1 MNRNK
6 KIVVYSVIIIAL
18 VFSYLRLIDRYI
30 TSEKAFYAA
39 ERGNNYG
46 PSYDISVKYSLD
58 DDRYIMIGKHDYGIS
73 FNEVRRT
80 MLFLWETGDEP
91 SYPGNIPFDDMEDNL
106 YVTMVAYGN
115 YDKSFVWGYSKNED
129 VKTIRCNIEES
140 DNKYITGEV
149 SESGIFFIP
158 IGGAFEYSIKNFE
171 GLDVNGNVIEEFEF

>member
-1 MNRNK
+1 MSRKK
-6 KIVVYSVIIIAL
+6 KIAIYCIVIIAL
-18 VFSYLRLIDRYI
+18 TFSYLKLSNKYI
-30 TSEKAFYAA
+30 TLESAFHGA
-39 ERGNNYG
+39 EIGLHYG
-46 PSYDISVKYSLD
+46 PSYDIPVKYSLD
-58 DDRYIMIGKHDYGIS
+58 DDTYIMIGKHNYGIFFS
-73 FNEVRRT
+73 KIERT
-80 MLFLWETGDEP
+80 MFFLWKIGDTP
-91 SYPGNIPFDDMEDNL
+91 SYTGNVSFDDMKDNL
-106 YVTMVAYGN
+106 YIKINAYGN